1 MPGDPSDIAAF
12 LAVADARN
20 FRRAA
25 ALRGVSPSSLSEAV
39 RRLEAAMGTRLLNR
53 TTRSVTPT
61 EAGERLIARAA
72 PALAELDAAVAD
84 AAATGAR
91 LRLNVPGIAAD
102 LILPGLIARFMEAHP
117 DVAVE
122 VIADNT
128 FVDVLAAGFDAG
140 IRYGESLDSDMIAVP
155 IGPREQRMVTAAS
168 PDYLARHGLPRH
180 PDDLLSHRL
189 LRFRFASGVLQAWEF
204 RSDGEFRRIAG
215 TPSLVA
221 STTRLLTAAAEAGQG
236 ITHQFEEF
244 LAPSL
249 AAGRLVEIL
258 SDWSDRFDGPYLY
271 FPSRRHMPQGLRRF
285 LDFLRTERASEAPT

>member
-61 EAGERLIARAA
+61 EAGERLITRAA
-72 PALAELDAAVAD
+72 PALAELDAAVAA

-91 LRLNVPGIAAD
+91 LRLNVPGIAAE
-102 LILPGLIARFMEAHP
+102 LILPDLIARFMAAHP
-117 DVAVE
+117 DVSVE

-128 FVDVLAAGFDAG
+128 FIDVLAAGFDAG

-168 PDYLARHGLPRH
+168 PAYLARHGLPRH
-180 PDDLLSHRL
+180 PDDLPSHRL

-204 RSDGEFRRIAG
+204 RRDGEFRRIAG

-221 STTRLLTAAAEAGQG
+221 STTRLMTAAAEAGQG
-236 ITHQFEEF
+236 ITHQFEES

-249 AAGRLVEIL
+249 DAGRLVEVL
-258 SDWSDRFDGPYLY
+258 ADWSDRFDGPYLY